1 MSGSKVI
8 QSVVTT
14 LSVIEIMAEAR
25 APMGVSELARKIGI
39 TKPRIFRHLRTLLDR
54 GYVEQDPINE
64 KYQLTLKIFHLG
76 QLVFENI
83 DFLHEARRVLPNLV
97 ANIKQT
103 ITIGQVEDSG
113 IRIMD
118 ILKYRSDI
126 EITTPPGS
134 LLGFHSSAQGKVA
147 LAFGPNFLWEKVS
160 KASLPKITP
169 KTITDLESLRDE
181 IEKIK
186 RRGWSEAPEQSLI
199 GVNALAAPVLDKDGG
214 LAGIITA
221 VGSATFLR
229 PQEDKDLR
237 QELIS
242 TANEISQKLGYVHN
256 R

>member
-54 GYVEQDPINE
+54 GYVEQDPITE

-103 ITIGQVEDSG
+103 ITIGQVED
-113 IRIMD
+113 
-118 ILKYRSDI
+118 L
-126 EITTPPGS
+126 
-134 LLGFHSSAQGKVA
+134 
-147 LAFGPNFLWEKVS
+147 
-160 KASLPKITP
+160 
-169 KTITDLESLRDE
+169 
-181 IEKIK
+181 
-186 RRGWSEAPEQSLI
+186 SLI
-199 GVNALAAPVLDKDGG
+199 H
-214 LAGIITA
+214 I
-221 VGSATFLR
+221 
-229 PQEDKDLR
+229 
-237 QELIS
+237 
-242 TANEISQKLGYVHN
+242 
-256 R
+256 